1 MNEICAVR
9 PNHLT
14 EGEVEDEKKSGR
26 FNSSSDNII
35 QEISRRHHP
44 KQLRLLF

>member
-14 EGEVEDEKKSGR
+14 EGEVEDEKKNR
-26 FNSSSDNII
+26 ADLIPVRTI
-35 QEISRRHHP
+35 
-44 KQLRLLF
+44 

>member
-14 EGEVEDEKKSGR
+14 EGEVEDEKKIRQIQFQFGQYSPG
-26 FNSSSDNII
+26 NI
-35 QEISRRHHP
+35 
-44 KQLRLLF
+44 